1 MLVPLAV
8 AVEVVIMRELV
19 DPEDLEEV
27 EALEL
32 AANQEVVEY
41 QVKEILVD
49 LLVHT
54 AQMPLLE
61 AAVVPEDLVK
71 MLQVHQQVVEVTV
84 VRVQMLHQ

>member
-41 QVKEILVD
+41 QVKEILVEA
-49 LLVHT
+49 LAHT
-54 AQMPLLE
+54 TQVPLLQA
-61 AAVVPEDLVK
+61 AAVPERLVAILVGK
-71 MLQVHQQVVEVTV
+71 EVLVVL
-84 VRVQMLHQ
+84 VQMLHQ